1 MFRNP
6 TVPAVVDLSAA
17 ANDTFIYEAIGAG
30 YINVDQIVG
39 TLEEAIAA
47 GGFSSTAPEV
57 VVQVN
62 DGSSDIEI
70 ANFTPSAAQLTA
82 GGAIGASYKFTPDAT
97 NAPEGV
103 YTFAAGDLIIVRL
116 ETQGAGGTVTGTLR
130 VNIPLEED
138 LG

>member
-1 MFRNP
+1 MFRNL
-6 TVPAVVDLSAA
+6 TATAVVDLSAA
-17 ANDTFIYEAIGAG
+17 ANDTFIYEAVGSG
-30 YINVDQIVG
+30 YVLADQIVG

-62 DGSSDIEI
+62 NGSDVEV
-70 ANFTPSAAQLTA
+70 ANFTPSSAQLTA
-82 GGAIGASYKFTPDAT
+82 GGAIGASYQFTEDAT
-97 NAPEGV
+97 NAPDGI
-103 YTFAAGDLIIVRL
+103 FAFDAGDTIIVRL

-130 VNIPLEED
+130 VNVPIEEN